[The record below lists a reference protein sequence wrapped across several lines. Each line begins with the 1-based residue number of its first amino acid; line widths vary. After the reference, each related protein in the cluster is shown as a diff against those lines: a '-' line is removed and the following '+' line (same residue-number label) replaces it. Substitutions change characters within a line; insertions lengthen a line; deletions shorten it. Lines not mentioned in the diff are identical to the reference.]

1 MPPNQS
7 VEVTRNAKFI
17 ATVADVGSS
26 SFAYQWKHNGTNIS
40 GGNRDIL
47 MVNNIQESNSGE
59 YKCTVINKFIIRNT
73 NTSNVVVLTVTSEY

>member
-7 VEVTRNAKFI
+7 VEVTHNAKFI

-47 MVNNIQESNSGE
+47 MVNNIQESDSGE
-59 YKCTVINKFIIRNT
+59 YKCTVINKFGNT
-73 NTSNVVVLTVTSEY
+73 NTSNVVVLTVTSE